1 MNFNNIPTSLD
12 VSLYG
17 KMEKVTDTMSK
28 CRVRIFYKGMNRNRT
43 FISEDFANQLISSL
57 PYAPVKGIFDKDAL
71 DYTDHGE
78 DNADG
83 RIYGLVMAEPNFAWE
98 DHEDIDGVVR
108 SYACADVL
116 IYTALYPEAK
126 LILESSQSMEIYR
139 NTLEGEWRIS
149 EDDNQPYFHFEKGCL
164 VGLQVLG
171 QSTEPCFEG
180 SEFFS
185 LKSAP
190 IVSMVNYMNKNF
202 IKEEAKMEHTLFK
215 MSDSEK
221 ANAIAT
227 MLNPNFSEEK
237 GWKMDKI
244 VLDIYEDCV
253 LCGDLETSTFQ
264 IIEYSVQDEAISLG
278 KSTDVKIIGMTPT
291 ECAEYAK
298 LKEFGTSAEISGK
311 FAALE
316 QLRTELDALK
326 TASETDKTEFEK
338 IQSELNEKISAYE
351 AEKETFNTKE
361 VEMTNTIND
370 LTSKV
375 EDFTSKIE
383 AVESEKVEFEKQ
395 INDLKNEN
403 EELKAFKY
411 NIEKNQKESILKQ
424 CEDSLSEEDTQNFV
438 ENMDSFSLDEFKKE
452 VYLKAVESNPTIF
465 SKAKEEPQV
474 FYKGGKEFSMT
485 KAPTSVEA
493 LIDKHKNG
501 GNK

>member
-1 MNFNNIPTSLD
+1 
-12 VSLYG
+12 
-17 KMEKVTDTMSK
+17 
-28 CRVRIFYKGMNRNRT
+28 
-43 FISEDFANQLISSL
+43 
-57 PYAPVKGIFDKDAL
+57 
-71 DYTDHGE
+71 
-78 DNADG
+78 
-83 RIYGLVMAEPNFAWE
+83 
-98 DHEDIDGVVR
+98 
-108 SYACADVL
+108 
-116 IYTALYPEAK
+116 
-126 LILESSQSMEIYR
+126 
-139 NTLEGEWRIS
+139 
-149 EDDNQPYFHFEKGCL
+149 
-164 VGLQVLG
+164 
-171 QSTEPCFEG
+171 
-180 SEFFS
+180 
-185 LKSAP
+185 
-190 IVSMVNYMNKNF
+190 
-202 IKEEAKMEHTLFK
+202 MEHTLFK

-351 AEKETFNTKE
+351 VEKEAYSAKE